1 MGMQRPSE
9 GAMQIPHDALLLR
22 IFTSVDDRFG
32 LEPLHLAIVDRAHA
46 MNMAGATVLRG
57 SLGFGSSRR
66 MHEPRLSPFRVD
78 TPVVVEIVDSEEKIE
93 AFLPVLDEM
102 MESGLVTLSI
112 GVETGPTIGVQK
124 GPTRGARHGRRR
136 HAAAAG
142 KRRRPPRLSP
152 AAAGRTG
159 PAQVRVF
166 SRQLALPV
174 SRMSQWCVSRS
185 SRAVVIF
192 ASPNTLG
199 HSANGRLVVTIT
211 EVRS

>member
-1 MGMQRPSE
+1 M
-9 GAMQIPHDALLLR
+9 
-22 IFTSVDDRFG
+22 
-32 LEPLHLAIVDRAHA
+32 
-46 MNMAGATVLRG
+46 
-57 SLGFGSSRR
+57 
-66 MHEPRLSPFRVD
+66 PRKRHKPE
-78 TPVVVEIVDSEEKIE
+78 EIVAKLRQVD
-93 AFLPVLDEM
+93 VLVSQGQSVADAVRAV
-102 MESGLVTLSI
+102 GVTEVTYYRWRQVSI

-192 ASPNTLG
+192 ASPNTRG